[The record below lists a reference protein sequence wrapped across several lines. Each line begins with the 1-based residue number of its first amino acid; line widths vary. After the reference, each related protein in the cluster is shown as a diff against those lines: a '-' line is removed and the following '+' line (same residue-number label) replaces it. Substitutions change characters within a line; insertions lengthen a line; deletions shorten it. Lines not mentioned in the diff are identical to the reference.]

1 MESNT
6 TEITTLITENLPNWT
21 NEPGHILIS
30 GLENR
35 YRTNSSSYENMTTSF
50 SDYLIECKKQ
60 INGIWSKNKKEEFR
74 DNNSQFLLKVI
85 DLCNLE
91 ITAKKER
98 VEGKRKE
105 YRNQLC
111 DGFLDV
117 VSIFLNQ
124 SVLETF
130 DKSKCEE
137 ILKYIKDNTI
147 LNTLFSINDEE
158 CDVEMMEM
166 SFKNFLNN
174 CKDKMYEYPEYFNKE
189 VSEHIRDLCNKK
201 EGYEQRKE
209 EERVNQKK
217 ETGGKKTAIA
227 VVAFFAGF
235 FSAAVAE
242 KLLNSSKNNKEK
254 E

>member
-6 TEITTLITENLPNWT
+6 TELTTKITEVLPNWT
-21 NEPGHILIS
+21 KEPGHILIL

-35 YRTNSSSYENMTTSF
+35 YRTNSSSFENMITPF

-74 DNNSQFLLKVI
+74 DNNSQFLLRVI

-91 ITAKKER
+91 ITAKKES

-111 DGFLDV
+111 DGFLDL
-117 VSIFLNQ
+117 VSVFLDQ
-124 SVLETF
+124 SVLESF

-137 ILKYIKDNTI
+137 ILKYIKDNKI
-147 LNTLFSINDEE
+147 LNTLFFINDEE
-158 CDVEMMEM
+158 CDVEMMEI

-174 CKDKMYEYPEYFNKE
+174 CKDKIYEYPEYFNKE
-189 VSEHIRDLCNKK
+189 ASGIYVIYVIKRKVMNNVKKKK
-201 EGYEQRKE
+201 ELIR
-209 EERVNQKK
+209 KK
-217 ETGGKKTAIA
+217 E
-227 VVAFFAGF
+227 
-235 FSAAVAE
+235 AE
-242 KLLNSSKNNKEK
+242 VGKLL
-254 E
+254 

>member
-1 MESNT
+1 MS
-6 TEITTLITENLPNWT
+6 
-21 NEPGHILIS
+21 
-30 GLENR
+30 
-35 YRTNSSSYENMTTSF
+35 
-50 SDYLIECKKQ
+50 
-60 INGIWSKNKKEEFR
+60 
-74 DNNSQFLLKVI
+74 
-85 DLCNLE
+85 
-91 ITAKKER
+91 
-98 VEGKRKE
+98 GKRKE

-111 DGFLDV
+111 DGFLDL
-117 VSIFLNQ
+117 VSIFLDQ

-189 VSEHIRDLCNKK
+189 VSEHIRDLCNKR

-209 EERVNQKK
+209 EERINQKRRGRVK
-217 ETGGKKTAIA
+217 EIAIA
-227 VVAFFAGF
+227 VGSFLAGF
-235 FSAAVAE
+235 FGAAAAE
-242 KLLNSSKNNKEK
+242 KLLNSSKDNKK
-254 E
+254 KK

>member
-6 TEITTLITENLPNWT
+6 TELTTKITEVLPNWT
-21 NEPGHILIS
+21 KEPGHILIL

-35 YRTNSSSYENMTTSF
+35 YRTNSSSFDNLTTSF

-111 DGFLDV
+111 DGFLDL
-117 VSIFLNQ
+117 VSIFLDQ

-147 LNTLFSINDEE
+147 LNTLFFINDEE

-189 VSEHIRDLCNKK
+189 VSEHIRDLCNKR

-209 EERVNQKK
+209 EERINQKRRGRVK
-217 ETGGKKTAIA
+217 EIAIA
-227 VVAFFAGF
+227 VGSFLAGF
-235 FSAAVAE
+235 FGAAAAE
-242 KLLNSSKNNKEK
+242 KLLNSSKDNKK
-254 E
+254 KK